1 MAQEFTIKSQDIED
15 KINQLL
21 PSQGGYQAGVDFSA
35 STMVVPIVD
44 LTETAEGSNLRED
57 LQSSFS
63 LIVSNAVSLTNTSAT
78 DFITTTGFY
87 RIYGNI
93 NLTPSTGTGF
103 AVFQITDGT
112 TTKILQQFVTS
123 GSSNNTTHQVD
134 FIVKLEAGDSMQYF
148 GNSSSTSFIGNYRQ
162 LADLNGNLT
171 DP

>member
-1 MAQEFTIKSQDIED
+1 MAQEFTIKSQDIEN

-21 PSQGGYQAGVDFSA
+21 PSQGGFQPGVDFSA

-63 LIVSNAVSLTNTSAT
+63 LIVSNAVSLSATSAT
-78 DFITTTGFY
+78 DFINTTGFY

-93 NLTPSTGTGF
+93 NLTPGSGTGF

-112 TTKILQQFVTS
+112 TTKILQQFVTTGS
-123 GSSNNTTHQVD
+123 GNNTTHQVD

-162 LADLNGNLT
+162 LADINGNLT